1 MIEIDEKKF
10 IQCLNHIAATPEG
23 KAVLA
28 CLKEYCRYDNDLVVE
43 GKPED
48 TYANATLRRAYLYFR
63 KRIDIKHLIEIE
75 FNYRRK
81 PEDGKPAIRKSDRT
95 KSDVQ
100 RTR

>member
-1 MIEIDEKKF
+1 MIEINEKKF
-10 IQCLNHIAATPEG
+10 IECLNHVAATAEG

-63 KRIDIKHLIEIE
+63 KRIDPKHLIEIE

-81 PEDGKPAIRKSDRT
+81 AEDGRKPIRKSDRS
-95 KSDVQ
+95 KSDIQ
-100 RTR
+100 RPR